1 MIEKRSVSKMSEV
14 VDQAILLFDAGEEDT
29 AIQMLI
35 DINFSREGIN
45 RVLLEPSKRRKYMK
59 DILS

>member
-1 MIEKRSVSKMSEV
+1 MSEV